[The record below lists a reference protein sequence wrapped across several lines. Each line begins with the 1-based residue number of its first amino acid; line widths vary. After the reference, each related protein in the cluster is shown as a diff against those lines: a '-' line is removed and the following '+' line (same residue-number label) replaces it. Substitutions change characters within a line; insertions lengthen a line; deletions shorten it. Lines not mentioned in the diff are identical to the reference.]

1 MEQTLWNWASRTCLP
16 GIWRMI
22 PNLHTMSNQLPPS
35 WHDLLAHEISKP
47 YWSSLQ
53 DFIATERQVMN
64 VYPPVDEMFRAF
76 ALTAPSDVRV
86 VILGQDPYHSQGQAN
101 GLCFSVANGIK
112 IPPSLRNIYKELETD
127 CGIAPSSSGD
137 LSRWAQQGVLLLN
150 ATLTVRHDGA
160 GTHQGHG
167 WEIFTDAVIH
177 ALGSQKSPI
186 VFVLWGAF
194 ARKKKSLIT
203 EPKHTIIESAHPSP
217 LSAHNGFFGSKPFS
231 HINQVLQ
238 ANGFVPID
246 WQIPHS

>member
-1 MEQTLWNWASRTCLP
+1 
-16 GIWRMI
+16 
-22 PNLHTMSNQLPPS
+22 
-35 WHDLLAHEISKP
+35 
-47 YWSSLQ
+47 LQ
-53 DFIATERQVMN
+53 DFIATERQLMN
-64 VYPPVDEMFRAF
+64 VYPTVDEMFRAF

-86 VILGQDPYHSQGQAN
+86 VILGQDPYHSEGQAN

-167 WEIFTDAVIH
+167 WEVFTDAVIH
-177 ALGSQKSPI
+177 TLGSLKSPI

-194 ARKKKSLIT
+194 ARKKRSLIT
-203 EPKHTIIESAHPSP
+203 QPQHTIIESAHPSP
-217 LSAHNGFFGSKPFS
+217 LSARTGFFGSKPFS
-231 HINQVLQ
+231 QINQALQ
-238 ANGFVPID
+238 TNGSAPID